1 MKKAY
6 TAPEIDITVLG
17 SEGILTLSG
26 TDNSQETGGEDE
38 DGF

>member
-26 TDNSQETGGEDE
+26 TNGSQETDE
-38 DGF
+38 DDYFN

>member
-17 SEGILTLSG
+17 SEGILKDSA
-26 TDNSQETGGEDE
+26 QETDEEDY
-38 DGF
+38 F

>member
-17 SEGILTLSG
+17 SEGILTDSA
-26 TDNSQETGGEDE
+26 QETGGEDE

>member
-17 SEGILTLSG
+17 SEGILTDSG
-26 TDNSQETGGEDE
+26 TNGPQETGGEDE
-38 DGF
+38 VGI